1 MTGVTTSSAAID
13 FDVSNPNNPGDL
25 SIAKAKGTTEESN
38 QDAQQAHCNPIIID
52 QFIALYQK
60 LNKDNLHLLSDV
72 YAENITFRDPLHQV
86 QGLAS
91 LTEYF
96 ANLYS
101 NISFIEFDISE
112 VFHNQSQQQV
122 SLFWTMRYA
131 HPKLNKGQAIHV
143 DGMSKLQYKDKIYY
157 HRDYFDVGQML
168 YEKVP
173 FLGGLIKMLK
183 KRIG

>member
-1 MTGVTTSSAAID
+1 M
-13 FDVSNPNNPGDL
+13 PL
-25 SIAKAKGTTEESN
+25 
-38 QDAQQAHCNPIIID
+38 IIE

-60 LNKDNLHLLSDV
+60 LNKDNLHLLSDI
-72 YAENITFRDPLHQV
+72 YAVNITFRDPLHQV
-86 QGLAS
+86 QGLEA
-91 LTEYF
+91 LTDYF

-101 NISFIEFDISE
+101 NISFIEFDITE
-112 VFHNQSQQQV
+112 VFHSPSQQQV

-143 DGMSKLQYKDKIYY
+143 DGMSKLQYNDKIFY

-168 YEKVP
+168 YEKIP
-173 FLGGLIKMLK
+173 FLGGLISMIK